1 MIGRQW
7 IWWEGIQEPWHVL
20 CEIIS
25 VCIRQSLIHFV
36 PPEAYW
42 RLHNIIKYHCKIL
55 FTRRSYSHMDLEL
68 IKTEVV
74 NLSQV
79 VLTGKNLPADA
90 GDIRHTGWIPAWGKS
105 PGEGN
110 ANPLQYSCLENPLD
124 RGARWAV
131 VHGLAKNRTQLKWL
145 CTHIVSIFIKN
156 RLKP

>member
-1 MIGRQW
+1 
-7 IWWEGIQEPWHVL
+7 
-20 CEIIS
+20 
-25 VCIRQSLIHFV
+25 
-36 PPEAYW
+36 
-42 RLHNIIKYHCKIL
+42 
-55 FTRRSYSHMDLEL
+55 MDLEL

-131 VHGLAKNRTQLKWL
+131 VHGLAKNRTQLK
-145 CTHIVSIFIKN
+145 
-156 RLKP
+156 